1 MQSKTKI
8 DSYDKVMNRVCDY
21 IYENLDED
29 LSVEHLSLFAG
40 FSKYH
45 FHRQFSDYLGVGI
58 FRYIQL
64 LRLKRASYRLYFDRD
79 AKIIDIAL
87 DAKFDYPES
96 FSRAFKKAFDQS
108 PSEFRRQAQWLSWN
122 KKYQFGGRKMDK
134 KQQAEQL
141 DVSVDIV
148 NFTETKIA
156 VFEHRGAPEL
166 VNESVGKFI
175 AWRKQTGL
183 SPVTKS
189 QTFGLIYEDPKS
201 VPADK
206 FRFDIAGSVLH
217 EVPDNASGIINK
229 TIPAGRCA
237 VIRHLGSHEHLDTKI
252 HYLYG
257 QWLPDSGESLRDF
270 HCFFHYQ
277 NFFPEVAEHELITD
291 IYLPLE

>member
-1 MQSKTKI
+1 MQLKTKI
-8 DSYDKVMNRVCDY
+8 DSYAKVMNRVCDY

-64 LRLKRASYRLYFDRD
+64 LRLKRASYRLYFDRN

-96 FSRAFKKAFDQS
+96 FARAFKKAFDQS

-175 AWRKQTGL
+175 TWRKLTGL
-183 SPVTKS
+183 SPVAKS

-201 VPADK
+201 VAADK

-217 EVPDNASGIINK
+217 EVPANASGIINK

-237 VIRHLGSHEHLDTKI
+237 VIRHLGSHDDLDTKI

-257 QWLPDSGESLRDF
+257 QWLPESGESLRDF

-277 NFFPEVAEHELITD
+277 NFFPEVTEHELITD
-291 IYLPLE
+291 IYLPLV